1 MKEIGSFLLNDE
13 KFCIIRTEK
22 GNVCVMSEKEY
33 KWMDVRS
40 HPERWKEKNKEKAA

>member
-22 GNVCVMSEKEY
+22 GNVCVMPEKEY
-33 KWMDVRS
+33 KWMYGRS
-40 HPERWKEKNKEKAA
+40 HPERRKEKNKEKAA